1 MAHEGSD
8 HDDIEESGDGR
19 VPLTDL
25 VNVEPP
31 ILNGMTSTEATYVGI
46 AAFVLWLILGGILA
60 WLVGFWQLIL
70 GVATFGPVVT
80 VWLASQRFAS
90 IKRDRPDGFYMQ
102 QVRRWMA
109 GIGLR
114 QSRLID
120 YSGRWS
126 LGRSLPNVRSAS
138 SRHR

>member
-1 MAHEGSD
+1 MTHEGND
-8 HDDIEESGDGR
+8 QDDVDDIGDGR
-19 VPLTDL
+19 APLTDL

-46 AAFVLWLILGGILA
+46 AAFVLWLILGSILA
-60 WLVGFWQLIL
+60 WLVGFWQLVL
-70 GVATFGPVVT
+70 GLATFGPVVT

-102 QVRRWMA
+102 QARRWMA
-109 GIGLR
+109 SVGLR

-120 YSGRWS
+120 HSGRWS
-126 LGRSLPNVRSAS
+126 LGRALPYVRGS
-138 SRHR
+138 SDRHN